1 MKKFI
6 IKHLVFAA
14 QFHIDKAN
22 EMILLKSKNL
32 AYYGS
37 YYSKSLE
44 YQQIEFKE
52 NFHLIFFK
60 FYKQFLPKEDQNL

>member
-1 MKKFI
+1 MKKLI
-6 IKHLVFAA
+6 IRYLVIAA

-32 AYYGS
+32 AHYGS
-37 YYSKSLE
+37 WYSKTLLYE
-44 YQQIEFKE
+44 QIEFKE

-60 FYKQFLPKEDQNL
+60 FWKSFIPKQEIDF

>member
-1 MKKFI
+1 MNKLI
-6 IKHLVFAA
+6 IRYFVIAA

-37 YYSKSLE
+37 YYSKTFE
-44 YQQIEFKE
+44 YKKIEIKE
-52 NFHLIFFK
+52 NVHLIFFK
-60 FYKQFLPKEDQNL
+60 FWKSFIPKQEIDF